1 MSTAASGL
9 MPVWEREGPNKLS
22 DPFPWQGST
31 SQHPSDNE
39 TDCSMTTDIL
49 PDLLLRVR
57 QFIDSEVVPIE
68 KLLISLPWTEV
79 EPLLDRKRE
88 DVKEAG
94 LWGLALPVECGGQ
107 GLSLAEFGR
116 VSEVLGR
123 TPGGHYAFGCQAPD
137 MGNMELLI
145 HSGTQA
151 QRDRY
156 LLPLTRGEIRSC
168 FAMTEPEHAGS
179 NPTWMSTSAVRDGDE
194 YVINGHKWFTTAAEG
209 ASFAILMAVTNPE
222 AESRHQRASQIIV
235 DLDTPGF
242 HIERNISVMGE
253 AHGGWNSHAEVWFE
267 NVRVPVDNLIGEE
280 GKGFAL
286 AQYRLGPGR
295 IHHCMRWIGICE
307 RAFDIMCSRAA
318 QREVAPGRLLGSQ
331 GMVQAWI
338 AESRAEID
346 ASRLMVLETA
356 RKIDT
361 EGVFAARDEIS
372 IIKFYVAD
380 VLMRVLDRALQT
392 LGGLGMSDDTPIAY
406 WYRHERASRIY
417 DGPDEVHK
425 MSVARRILQKYQS

>member
-1 MSTAASGL
+1 
-9 MPVWEREGPNKLS
+9 
-22 DPFPWQGST
+22 
-31 SQHPSDNE
+31 
-39 TDCSMTTDIL
+39 MTTDIL

-68 KLLISLPWTEV
+68 KLLIGLPWTEV

-145 HSGTQA
+145 HAGTQA

-242 HIERNISVMGE
+242 HIERNIPVMGE

-267 NVRVPVDNLIGEE
+267 DVRVPVDNLIGEE

-425 MSVARRILQKYQS
+425 MSVARRILQRYQL

>member
-1 MSTAASGL
+1 MTD
-9 MPVWEREGPNKLS
+9 NLS
-22 DPFPWQGST
+22 
-31 SQHPSDNE
+31 NL
-39 TDCSMTTDIL
+39 L
-49 PDLLLRVR
+49 PRVR
-57 QFIDSEVVPIE
+57 QVVDAEIIPLE
-68 KLLISLPWTEV
+68 KLLISRPWAEV
-79 EPLLDRKRE
+79 EPLFNQKRE
-88 DVKEAG
+88 VVREAG
-94 LWGLALPVECGGQ
+94 LWGLALPEAYGGQ
-107 GLSLAEFGR
+107 GLTLAEFGR

-123 TPGGHYAFGCQAPD
+123 TPGGHYVFGCQAPD
-137 MGNMELLI
+137 MGNMELLV
-145 HSGTQA
+145 HAGTEE
-151 QRDRY
+151 QRARF
-156 LLPLTRGEIRSC
+156 LLPLARGEARSC

-179 NPTWMSTSAVRDGDE
+179 NPTWMSTTAERDGDQ

-209 ASFAILMAVTNPE
+209 AAFAVVMAVTNPD
-222 AESRHQRASQIIV
+222 AESRHARASQILV
-235 DLDTPGF
+235 PLDTPGF

-267 NVRVPVDNLIGEE
+267 DVRVPAENLIGEE

-286 AQYRLGPGR
+286 AQLRLGPGR

-318 QREVAPGRLLGSQ
+318 QRELAPGRLLGGQ

-338 AESRAEID
+338 AECRAEIN
-346 ASRLMVLETA
+346 AARLMVLETA
-356 RKIDT
+356 HRIDN
-361 EGVFAARDEIS
+361 EGIYAARDEIS
-372 IIKFYVAD
+372 LIKFFVAE

-425 MSVARRILQKYQS
+425 MSVARRILRRYQ